1 MPGSPSTLRK
11 LFLPLPSWR
20 LPQPETRHFLPTG
33 NLWTAS
39 GRQMG
44 WMYLPKR
51 SGLASS
57 STATSKSSRAG
68 S

>member
-1 MPGSPSTLRK
+1 MPGFLSALRK

-33 NLWTAS
+33 NLWMAS

-57 STATSKSSRAG
+57 SSAMSKSSRAG
-68 S
+68 L